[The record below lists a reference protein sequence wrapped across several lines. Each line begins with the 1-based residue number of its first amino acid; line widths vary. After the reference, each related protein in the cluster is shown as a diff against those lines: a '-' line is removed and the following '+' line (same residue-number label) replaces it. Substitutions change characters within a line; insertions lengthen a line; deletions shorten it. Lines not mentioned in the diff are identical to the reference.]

1 MNKYQLGL
9 YEKALPNHLS
19 WEERFKIAKDCGFDF
34 IEFSIDETD
43 ERLSRLD
50 WSLEER
56 QTMVQLTQAAGVPLR
71 SICLSGH
78 RKYPLGS
85 KDEQTR
91 NRGIEIGYKAV
102 DLASDM
108 GIRLIQ
114 LAGYDVYYDEGDEE
128 TEALFAKNL
137 KKMTEYAASKEVALG
152 FETMET
158 PFMDTVEKSM
168 HYVDLIKNPW
178 LGVYPDIGNLTN
190 SAKLYGHEVNSDL
203 EKGRAHIFAAH
214 LKETIPGHYREI
226 PFGTGHTEFVKN
238 IECLHDLGVRSFVG
252 EFWYVGQDEW
262 LKDVEFASK
271 FLRDKLDQVF

>member
-1 MNKYQLGL
+1 MSKYQLGL
-9 YEKALPNHLS
+9 YEKALPNDLS

-50 WSLEER
+50 WSLEDR
-56 QTMVQLTQAAGVPLR
+56 QKMVQLTQAAGVPLR

-85 KDEQTR
+85 KDDQTR
-91 NRGIEIGYKAV
+91 KRGMEIGYKAV

-114 LAGYDVYYDEGDEE
+114 LAGYDVYYDEGDQE
-128 TEALFAKNL
+128 TEALFAENL
-137 KKMTEYAASKEVALG
+137 KKLTEYAASKEVALG

-158 PFMDTVEKSM
+158 SFMDTVEKSM
-168 HYVDLIKNPW
+168 HYVDLVQNPW

-203 EKGRAHIFAAH
+203 EKGRGNIFAAH
-214 LKETIPGHYREI
+214 LKETKPGHYRGI

-238 IECLHDLGVRSFVG
+238 IECLSDLGVRSFVG
-252 EFWYVGQDEW
+252 EFWYVGQEDW
-262 LKDVEFASK
+262 LKDVEFAAQ
-271 FLRDKLDQVF
+271 FLREKLDQVF